1 MFPSIKL
8 KIQNYILEKKV
19 KKKRYKSNLITL
31 SDVRKIGIVFDAPLS
46 KDVVKVKDL
55 LKYFLRKNID
65 VDVLGFVEKKKMEDF
80 HLSTLHFNYINLK
93 DLSFWGVPN
102 STVVERFFSKEFDML
117 INLSL
122 SNSFCTKYVTLNSKS
137 KFRVGV
143 FSQNNKLRYD
153 LMFNLKIKSL
163 DFFIKNVIYYLEMI
177 DKNNEK

>member
-1 MFPSIKL
+1 
-8 KIQNYILEKKV
+8 
-19 KKKRYKSNLITL
+19 
-31 SDVRKIGIVFDAPLS
+31 
-46 KDVVKVKDL
+46 
-55 LKYFLRKNID
+55 
-65 VDVLGFVEKKKMEDF
+65 MEDF

>member
-65 VDVLGFVEKKKMEDF
+65 VDVLGFVEKKKWRTF
-80 HLSTLHFNYINLK
+80 IYLPYI
-93 DLSFWGVPN
+93 
-102 STVVERFFSKEFDML
+102 L
-117 INLSL
+117 IIL
-122 SNSFCTKYVTLNSKS
+122 
-137 KFRVGV
+137 
-143 FSQNNKLRYD
+143 
-153 LMFNLKIKSL
+153 I
-163 DFFIKNVIYYLEMI
+163 
-177 DKNNEK
+177 